1 MPIHPPDAPPPPSR
15 SASAPVAGE
24 RPSLDPDAWYHSRE
38 ADAHTE
44 GAALD
49 RTLRTLAT
57 WRFLAFV
64 AAVAPF
70 LALET
75 SPRSWWPVLL
85 GAGIAAGALFAYL
98 VARFRRVRRARER
111 AKVRETV
118 AQEGPARR
126 GRRWEALPLPDLA
139 PDPPADHPSAT
150 DLDLLGRASLAHLLG
165 TPRTLPGRAALRSA
179 ILDPGGTTTPA
190 LRAERRHAAAT
201 LAAHPELLES
211 VQVAARTVER
221 KGDPEALSAFRIW
234 ARGPAWES
242 PPVRRRLRLAALVL
256 TAVNLVLLVGWFT
269 GWPPAWILTVGATAL
284 LWFRVRGEA
293 HPRFD
298 AVEGAED
305 SLGRWVGLLEV
316 AARLPQGSPLLDRI
330 REGSASPV
338 AGAEA
343 LAHLR
348 RLSDWAQIRRSSLV
362 YFPVALLTAWDVHP
376 LVPMERWRE
385 THGDA
390 VERWLEAV
398 GELELLV
405 ALGTLAFDHP
415 DWVFPEELGAEAPG
429 PEQAPGREQAPGVE
443 VEPKASETPFPPRG
457 TLTASDLRHPLLPPE
472 VAVGNDVALPS
483 PGNLLLVTGSN
494 MSGKSTLLRA
504 IGVNQVLLLAGGPVA
519 ASSYAAP
526 PLVPWSSMR
535 IRDSLESGVSLFMA
549 ELQRLRRVVDAAR
562 ADRVLVLLDEI
573 LQGTNTAERRTAAR
587 TILGHLLTARA
598 VGAVST
604 HDLTLA
610 DAPELAAALTQVHLR
625 ETVSGEGGEKRLSF
639 DHRLRPGPA
648 TSRNALVLLE
658 LVGLAPDAPEGHD
671 GGMPGGPSEARLDA
685 GPGENPRRATP
696 AEDPPSGT

>member
-1 MPIHPPDAPPPPSR
+1 MPILPPDASPPPPR
-15 SASAPVAGE
+15 SPSATRGGSSPARQGTAPPE
-24 RPSLDPDAWYHSRE
+24 PDAWYGSRE
-38 ADAHTE
+38 AEAHAE
-44 GAALD
+44 GATLD

-75 SPRSWWPVLL
+75 SPRSWWPALL
-85 GAGIAAGALFAYL
+85 GAGVAAVALFVFL
-98 VARFRRVRRARER
+98 VARFRRVRRRREAAQVRER
-111 AKVRETV
+111 V

-126 GRRWEALPLPDLA
+126 SRRWKALPLPDLA

-150 DLDLLGRASLAHLLG
+150 DLDLVGRASLAHLLG
-165 TPRTLPGRAALRSA
+165 TPRTLPGRAALRRA

-190 LRAERRHAAAT
+190 LRRERRHAAAT
-201 LAAHPELLES
+201 LAAHPELLEA

-221 KGDPEALSAFRIW
+221 KGDPEALAAFRAW

-242 PPVRRRLRLAALVL
+242 PPVRRRLRLAALLL
-256 TAVNLVLLVGWFT
+256 TVVNLVLLAGWFT

-284 LWFRVRGEA
+284 LWLRVRGEA
-293 HPRFD
+293 HLRFD

-362 YFPVALLTAWDVHP
+362 YVPVALLTAWDVHP

-385 THGDA
+385 THGEA
-390 VERWLEAV
+390 VERWLDAV

-415 DWVFPEELGAEAPG
+415 DWVFPEELDAG
-429 PEQAPGREQAPGVE
+429 PQ
-443 VEPKASETPFPPRG
+443 ASETPAAPGG

-519 ASSYAAP
+519 ASAYAAP

-587 TILGHLLTARA
+587 TILGHLLAAGA

-610 DAPELAAALTQVHLR
+610 DAPELAASLTQVHLR
-625 ETVSGEGGEKRLSF
+625 ETVSGEGSEKRLSF

-658 LVGLAPDAPEGHD
+658 LVGLAPDAAEGHD
-671 GGMPGGPSEARLDA
+671 GGMPGETPQARPGGIPEARPQGMPEGGKA
-685 GPGENPRRATP
+685 GEDRP
-696 AEDPPSGT
+696 AGA